1 MGYAFAVPSNNA
13 RKIVEDIIQYGSVQ
27 KGILGVRGGSIS
39 PQLAKQEGITTSEGF
54 YVGGVEDD
62 SGAQKAGLQSGD
74 VIKQI
79 DNVRINKFADLSGYI
94 SSKRL
99 NDTLQVSILRND
111 KELVLPVVLTK
122 TNTYDIKRLG
132 IRVKRATKKELRA
145 NKAANGVVI
154 SEPLNRDMAQFKGLF
169 GRIITE
175 IDDKEIN
182 SIEDVQRIMDN
193 YSDNDAISIVFLD
206 TEGEPN
212 RFIFE

>member
-1 MGYAFAVPSNNA
+1 M
-13 RKIVEDIIQYGSVQ
+13 
-27 KGILGVRGGSIS
+27 
-39 PQLAKQEGITTSEGF
+39 
-54 YVGGVEDD
+54 EDD

-74 VIKQI
+74 IIKQI

-99 NDTLQVSILRND
+99 NDTVQVSILRND

-132 IRVKRATKKELRA
+132 IRVKKATKKELRA

-206 TEGEPN
+206 TEGKPN

>member
-1 MGYAFAVPSNNA
+1 LEYV
-13 RKIVEDIIQYGSVQ
+13 V
-27 KGILGVRGGSIS
+27 
-39 PQLAKQEGITTSEGF
+39 TTSEGF

-132 IRVKRATKKELRA
+132 IRKVYL
-145 NKAANGVVI
+145 GV
-154 SEPLNRDMAQFKGLF
+154 S
-169 GRIITE
+169 
-175 IDDKEIN
+175 
-182 SIEDVQRIMDN
+182 
-193 YSDNDAISIVFLD
+193 
-206 TEGEPN
+206 
-212 RFIFE
+212 